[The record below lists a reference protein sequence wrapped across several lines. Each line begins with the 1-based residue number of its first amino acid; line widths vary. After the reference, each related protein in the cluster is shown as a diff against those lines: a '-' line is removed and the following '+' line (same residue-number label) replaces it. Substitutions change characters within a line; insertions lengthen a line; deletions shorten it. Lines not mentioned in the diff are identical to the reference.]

1 MVDGVNQVFI
11 AFFDLATWPSCASK
25 PLTGHQDVPASK
37 LLPNNQKQQ
46 ICQV

>member
-1 MVDGVNQVFI
+1 MFGKKEDHPPQVI
-11 AFFDLATWPSCASK
+11 SKLCQQTINRAPS
-25 PLTGHQDVPASK
+25 QDVPASK